1 MDDDIQEGGDPAE
14 AFDRLRA
21 VVEGQDRELALLR
34 RAVEGLAAE
43 RAHID
48 VPDYSETLG
57 RMQQSVNATASG
69 LAAINDV
76 IARSPALAMTP
87 EQMAQRI
94 AAAGSVARREDQAAL
109 AKAGEDK
116 ARVMAEL
123 RAVAGSAWTRADQ
136 KNRQLWFGLGGAA
149 IGILVWSILPGLVAR
164 EIAPASWQWP
174 ERIAARTLDLP
185 KWEAGQR
192 LMRAAAPDAFAN
204 IAAAD
209 RIITANRK
217 AVQACYTKAVKAKKT
232 VRCTIEINR
241 DDTQPSGPRTGSS
254 SRYVHGKEA
263 QH

>member
-48 VPDYSETLG
+48 IPDYSETLG
-57 RMQQSVNATASG
+57 RMQQGVDATAERI
-69 LAAINDV
+69 AVINDV
-76 IARSPALAMTP
+76 ITRSPALVMTP

-94 AAAGSVARREDQAAL
+94 AAAGNAARREDQAAL

-149 IGILVWSILPGLVAR
+149 IGIFVWSILPGLVAR
-164 EIAPASWQWP
+164 EIAPTSWRWP
-174 ERIAARTLDLP
+174 ERMAARTLEMP
-185 KWEAGQR
+185 MWEGGQR
-192 LMRAAAPDAFAN
+192 MMRTAAPDAFAN
-204 IAAAD
+204 IAAGD
-209 RIITANRK
+209 RLFIANRETINRCWKTATKTRK
-217 AVQACYTKAVKAKKT
+217 A
-232 VRCTIEINR
+232 VRCTISIA
-241 DDTQPSGPRTGSS
+241 PGPR
-254 SRYVHGKEA
+254 
-263 QH
+263 

>member
-1 MDDDIQEGGDPAE
+1 MDDDIPGDDPAE

-21 VVEGQDRELALLR
+21 VIEGQDRELALLR

-48 VPDYSETLG
+48 VPDYTETLG
-57 RMQQSVNATASG
+57 RMQQGVDATADRI
-69 LAAINDV
+69 AVINDV

-94 AAAGSVARREDQAAL
+94 AAAGNAARREDQAAL

-116 ARVMAEL
+116 ARIMAEL

-149 IGILVWSILPGLVAR
+149 AGILAWAILPGLVAR

-174 ERIAARTLDLP
+174 ERMAARTLDLP
-185 KWEAGQR
+185 RWEAGQR
-192 LMRAAAPDAFAN
+192 MMRAAAPDAFAN
-204 IAAAD
+204 IAAGD
-209 RIITANRK
+209 RIVIANR
-217 AVQACYTKAVKAKKT
+217 VVLEACRKRAVKARKP
-232 VRCTIEINR
+232 VRCTI
-241 DDTQPSGPRTGSS
+241 SVKGTG
-254 SRYVHGKEA
+254 
-263 QH
+263 

>member
-1 MDDDIQEGGDPAE
+1 M
-14 AFDRLRA
+14 
-21 VVEGQDRELALLR
+21 
-34 RAVEGLAAE
+34 
-43 RAHID
+43 
-48 VPDYSETLG
+48 
-57 RMQQSVNATASG
+57 
-69 LAAINDV
+69 NDV

-94 AAAGSVARREDQAAL
+94 AAAGNAARREDQAAL

-123 RAVAGSAWTRADQ
+123 RAIVGSAWTRADQ
-136 KNRQLWFGLGGAA
+136 KNRQLWFE
-149 IGILVWSILPGLVAR
+149 LVWSILPGLVAR
-164 EIAPASWQWP
+164 KIAPASWQWP

-217 AVQACYTKAVKAKKT
+217 AVQACYTKAGKTKKT
-232 VRCTIEINR
+232 VCCIIKINW
-241 DDTQPSGPRTGSS
+241 DDEAARSPIVSS
-254 SRYVHGKEA
+254 TD
-263 QH
+263 

>member
-21 VVEGQDRELALLR
+21 IVEGQDRELALLR

-57 RMQQSVNATASG
+57 RMQQGVDGATG
-69 LAAINDV
+69 RLDHIGKMLAAAPV
-76 IARSPALAMTP
+76 MAMTP

-94 AAAGSVARREDQAAL
+94 ATAGNAARREDQAAL

-136 KNRQLWFGLGGAA
+136 KNRQLWFGLGGVVA
-149 IGILVWSILPGLVAR
+149 GILAWAILPGLVAR
-164 EIAPASWQWP
+164 EVAPASWQWP
-174 ERIAARTLDLP
+174 ERMAARTLDRP
-185 KWEAGQR
+185 MWDAGQR
-192 LMRAAAPDAFAN
+192 MMQSTSPTAFRAIVAADKIVTANRETIDGCWRAAAKK
-204 IAAAD
+204 
-209 RIITANRK
+209 RK
-217 AVQACYTKAVKAKKT
+217 S
-232 VRCTIEINR
+232 VRCSVNIEPEKVR
-241 DDTQPSGPRTGSS
+241 
-254 SRYVHGKEA
+254 
-263 QH
+263 

>member
-57 RMQQSVNATASG
+57 RIQQGVDATADRI
-69 LAAINDV
+69 AVINDV
-76 IARSPALAMTP
+76 IARSPALATTP

-94 AAAGSVARREDQAAL
+94 ASAGNAARREDQAAL

-123 RAVAGSAWTRADQ
+123 RAVAGSAWTRAEQ
-136 KNRQLWFGLGGAA
+136 KSRQLWFGLGGAA
-149 IGILVWSILPGLVAR
+149 VGILACAVLPGLIAR
-164 EIAPASWQWP
+164 DLAPASWQWP
-174 ERIAARTLDLP
+174 ERMAARTLRLP
-185 KWEAGQR
+185 MWDAGRQ
-192 LMRAAAPDAFAN
+192 LAATSSPETWNTMVAGAIIVQDNGKAIDRCRKVAAN
-204 IAAAD
+204 AG
-209 RIITANRK
+209 K
-217 AVQACYTKAVKAKKT
+217 ATQCSVKVMPMGIRST
-232 VRCTIEINR
+232 R
-241 DDTQPSGPRTGSS
+241 
-254 SRYVHGKEA
+254 
-263 QH
+263 